1 MRRWSNYGNNL
12 GWPSLQGYIFCR
24 HQIPTITYQQKL
36 IQNSLDPKATARWT
50 STFTTGTNTSIST
63 SEFLAI
69 DIEALIVRV
78 DILITSKIQGD
89 VSFEIWIKELFQRR
103 K

>member
-1 MRRWSNYGNNL
+1 MGRSQSAL
-12 GWPSLQGYIFCR
+12 VFQQGRKRIK
-24 HQIPTITYQQKL
+24 IAVL
-36 IQNSLDPKATARWT
+36 
-50 STFTTGTNTSIST
+50 TTGTNTSIST